1 MPEYLLSVYGDEA
14 EFARQQADTE
24 LITRMYAQVD
34 EFNKRVQDA
43 GAWVFGGGLHP
54 TSSATVVRASKDA
67 DALMTDG
74 PFIEAKEQ
82 LGGFWIIKAPDLDA
96 ALAWAKDGSVACE
109 AAVEVR
115 PFQENPEG

>member
-1 MPEYLLSVYGDEA
+1 MPEYLLSVYGDES

-34 EFNKRVQDA
+34 EYNKRLQDA

-54 TSSATVVRASKDA
+54 TSSATVVRANKDA

-74 PFIEAKEQ
+74 PFIESKEQ
-82 LGGFWIIKAPDLDA
+82 LGGFWIIRVPDLDA
-96 ALAWAKDGSVACE
+96 ALSWAKDGSLACG

-115 PFQENPEG
+115 PFQEDSEA